1 MEMKSFAM
9 SQLEVII
16 KAAKIEIDVLQKQIA
31 INEGLIE
38 ELSVGALKNN
48 LRQEMEKLELAYNDF
63 NAVDSQI

>member
-1 MEMKSFAM
+1 MKSFAM